1 MARSMRDREVIG
13 EGVSMRADVIPWAP
27 VAARTRKALL
37 AEKGGAYRRV
47 IRQSETHTLSTNA
60 VVGRTPVIFRKA
72 GLSTVFPSNDPEGS
86 LLELSS
92 DDGHRRYG
100 D

>member
-13 EGVSMRADVIPWAP
+13 QGLWTCADVIPSAP
-27 VAARTRKALL
+27 VAARNRKALL

-60 VVGRTPVIFRKA
+60 VVGRTTVIFRKA
-72 GLSTVFPSNDPEGS
+72 GVSTVFPSNDPGGS

-92 DDGHRRYG
+92 DDGHGRYG